1 MDPMVTTIKDS
12 PSMTNPEQQKGCLP
26 NPTTDKAEL
35 VSLKQE
41 CKELKIP
48 NIKKPMLKS
57 IEKVVPIKRGWTSES
72 KKVGWANKKENTS
85 GIGKGGWATTW
96 EGRQHVRRGR
106 SWKERLKPRHGNS
119 DE

>member
-35 VSLKQE
+35 VSLKQD
-41 CKELKIP
+41 CKDLKIP

-72 KKVGWANKKENTS
+72 KKVGWANKKERMGYNL
-85 GIGKGGWATTW
+85 GRKATCSQGAILEREIEAKTW
-96 EGRQHVRRGR
+96 
-106 SWKERLKPRHGNS
+106 
-119 DE
+119 